1 VPSVQA
7 LVRCEAGVL
16 QHWRCVH
23 SERRVAL
30 FRSGGNEESTIIDP
44 ENRNVGKPWSA
55 MDLFDLKNSLAY
67 GSWVKEIAEFLMR
80 REIEVREKMLE
91 LGLKERR
98 KLT

>member
-1 VPSVQA
+1 LRALRAASGAVPI
-7 LVRCEAGVL
+7 R
-16 QHWRCVH
+16 R
-23 SERRVAL
+23 ERR
-30 FRSGGNEESTIIDP
+30 SSTTMDP

-67 GSWVKEIAEFLMR
+67 GSSVKEIAEFLMR

>member
-1 VPSVQA
+1 M
-7 LVRCEAGVL
+7 
-16 QHWRCVH
+16 
-23 SERRVAL
+23 
-30 FRSGGNEESTIIDP
+30 DP